1 MFWLNHLDLAR
12 KTKIIG
18 ITPAMPSGS
27 SLIYDGGLSARA
39 LTSGAEQHAVTLG
52 WNGNTGNDF
61 FATFTRPF
69 ARL

>member
-1 MFWLNHLDLAR
+1 MMEAFQREL
-12 KTKIIG
+12 
-18 ITPAMPSGS
+18 
-27 SLIYDGGLSARA
+27 